1 MTTILDRIAASPLVF
16 DGAMGTVIYNRGVF
30 INTCYDELCLT
41 RPDLVSAIHREY
53 VEAGAEVI
61 ETNTFGANRIK
72 LRHHGLADRV
82 VAINQAAVKLARATL
97 DPDVLL
103 AGSVGPCLSM
113 SQKWM
118 TNKSEEIEAAFEEQI
133 QALAAAGVDL
143 IQLETF
149 VHIEELQLAAT
160 VAHRT
165 GIPVLA
171 CFSVR
176 SGRETTLG
184 SRVESFATI
193 LNADPHVDLIGIN
206 CGVGPAQ
213 IYEAAERILPL
224 LSKPLIC
231 LPNAGLPRDVEGRMI
246 YLSSPEYF
254 TEYAKKL
261 IQLGARGI
269 GGCCGTTPD
278 HIGMAVKAVKT
289 LSGVKRHKHI
299 KVFHPEKASVSV
311 LPAPE
316 KSQFASRLLS
326 GQKVTSIE
334 LLPPKACDVTGLVE
348 KARQCKA
355 CGIDVIN
362 IPDGPRAS
370 ARVSP
375 LVASIAILQQ
385 AGIEP
390 VLHYCCRDRN
400 LIGMQSDL
408 LGAHV
413 AGVRNILII
422 TGDPPKLGDYPD
434 VTGVFDVDS
443 IGLTQVATNLNHG
456 RDIGGNIVNPPTA
469 LFLGVGA
476 NPTSVSL
483 DQEFQRYAAK
493 LEAGAEFAITQ
504 PVFDPETLFRFLDR
518 IESLPRRIPVIA
530 GVWPLIS
537 FKNAEFMKNEVPG
550 VTIPDSVMERMA
562 QCKTKEEGIEAGI
575 EIARTI
581 CEAISERVAGWQV
594 SAPLGKLDIA
604 LRVLGKSA
612 PV

>member
-1 MTTILDRIAASPLVF
+1 
-16 DGAMGTVIYNRGVF
+16 
-30 INTCYDELCLT
+30 
-41 RPDLVSAIHREY
+41 
-53 VEAGAEVI
+53 
-61 ETNTFGANRIK
+61 
-72 LRHHGLADRV
+72 
-82 VAINQAAVKLARATL
+82 
-97 DPDVLL
+97 
-103 AGSVGPCLSM
+103 
-113 SQKWM
+113 
-118 TNKSEEIEAAFEEQI
+118 
-133 QALAAAGVDL
+133 
-143 IQLETF
+143 
-149 VHIEELQLAAT
+149 
-160 VAHRT
+160 
-165 GIPVLA
+165 
-171 CFSVR
+171 
-176 SGRETTLG
+176 
-184 SRVESFATI
+184 
-193 LNADPHVDLIGIN
+193 
-206 CGVGPAQ
+206 
-213 IYEAAERILPL
+213 
-224 LSKPLIC
+224 
-231 LPNAGLPRDVEGRMI
+231 
-246 YLSSPEYF
+246 
-254 TEYAKKL
+254 
-261 IQLGARGI
+261 
-269 GGCCGTTPD
+269 
-278 HIGMAVKAVKT
+278 
-289 LSGVKRHKHI
+289 
-299 KVFHPEKASVSV
+299 
-311 LPAPE
+311 
-316 KSQFASRLLS
+316 
-326 GQKVTSIE
+326 
-334 LLPPKACDVTGLVE
+334 
-348 KARQCKA
+348 
-355 CGIDVIN
+355 
-362 IPDGPRAS
+362 
-370 ARVSP
+370 
-375 LVASIAILQQ
+375 
-385 AGIEP
+385 
-390 VLHYCCRDRN
+390 
-400 LIGMQSDL
+400 MQSDL